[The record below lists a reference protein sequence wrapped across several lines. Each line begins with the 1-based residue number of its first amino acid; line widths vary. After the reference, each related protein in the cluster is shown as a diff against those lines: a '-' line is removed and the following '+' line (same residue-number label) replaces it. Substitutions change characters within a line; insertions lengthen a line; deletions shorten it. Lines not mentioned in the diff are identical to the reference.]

1 MYPSM
6 FRERVYELSKEVM
19 AKNPPSMTGYFDSA
33 GHLKEEML
41 RTAPDVS
48 LNGQRSSSLWST
60 FNLGPSQ
67 VSAVFRVKDP
77 NGSKEAVG
85 FFTYRMN
92 GLLITGNTGKF
103 VSMRA
108 EPGQELI
115 LGDAMFQGSRFSN
128 PTIVSMLN
136 TGKPPDSVVTGAQE
150 SESAGNMPVDPMQGD
165 VPMQITPDGSNTDG
179 TGSFGIQLPPIK
191 FTDLDPKTGEEFLV
205 PEPRDANSP
214 WNTNARTGT
223 TLLGQ
228 GDLLQPTLPA
238 NTSSGWSFGGGPS
251 FIQDVTKS
259 FIKP

>member
-1 MYPSM
+1 M

-19 AKNPPSMTGYFDSA
+19 AKNPPSMTGYFDSP

-60 FNLGPSQ
+60 FTMSPTQ
-67 VSAVFRVKDP
+67 VAAVFRVKDP
-77 NGSKEAVG
+77 KGSKEAVG
-85 FFTYRMN
+85 FFSYRIN
-92 GLLITGNTGKF
+92 GLLIPGSSGKL

-115 LGDAMFQGSRFSN
+115 LADAMFQGSRFSN

-136 TGKPPDSVVTGAQE
+136 TGKPPDSVVAGAQE
-150 SESAGNMPVDPMQGD
+150 SESAGNTPVDPMKGD
-165 VPMQITPDGSNTDG
+165 VPFQVTPDGSSG
-179 TGSFGIQLPPIK
+179 IQGSFGAPGVK
-191 FTDLDPKTGEEFLV
+191 FTDLDPKTGEEFIV
-205 PEPRDANSP
+205 HDPKDAGTP
-214 WNTNARTGT
+214 WGTNARTGT

-228 GDLLQPTLPA
+228 QDLLHPTVPA
-238 NTSSGWSFGGGPS
+238 NTSSGWSFSGGPS
-251 FIQDVTKS
+251 FAGDVTKA